1 MPLHLHWS
9 DHFQFIDL
17 NSHSFEILDQIA
29 CNITICPI
37 ARCKWIWQNTALGQA
52 EQDPDLPRSSSNVLG
67 KVQCQS
73 PLFNGV
79 VGQVEVQVGQV
90 NLRGSLPCSENNV
103 LQTMLHPAKAFVLP
117 DSDL

>member
-1 MPLHLHWS
+1 M
-9 DHFQFIDL
+9 
-17 NSHSFEILDQIA
+17 
-29 CNITICPI
+29 
-37 ARCKWIWQNTALGQA
+37 GQA

-67 KVQCQS
+67 KVLSRS

-90 NLRGSLPCSENNV
+90 NFRASLPCSENV
-103 LQTMLHPAKAFVLP
+103 LQPMLHPAKAFELP